1 MLDMYGQPHQ
11 TQPQPAH
18 SSLSQQY
25 HFQQSSASSSSSS
38 NNKKL
43 KLDHVFQQ
51 QQAVDLCSLSASV
64 QQHHQLGPSDSVS
77 LYEVS
82 STTGC
87 GSGASG
93 SSRGSHGISQGR
105 TYSATGYALAAVNS
119 ILIIKKK

>member
-25 HFQQSSASSSSSS
+25 HFQQQSSASSSSS
-38 NNKKL
+38 NKKL
-43 KLDHVFQQ
+43 KLDHVLSHQ
-51 QQAVDLCSLSASV
+51 QQAVDLCSFSASI
-64 QQHHQLGPSDSVS
+64 QQQLGPSDSIS

-93 SSRGSHGISQGR
+93 HSRGSHGVSNQGHNHS
-105 TYSATGYALAAVNS
+105 TTGYALTV
-119 ILIIKKK
+119 IPFTFFF

>member
-25 HFQQSSASSSSSS
+25 HFQQQNSASSSS
-38 NNKKL
+38 NNKRL
-43 KLDHVFQQ
+43 KLDHVLSQQ
-51 QQAVDLCSLSASV
+51 QQAVDLCFSATI
-64 QQHHQLGPSDSVS
+64 QQQLGPSDSV
-77 LYEVS
+77 LYEVSEVS

-93 SSRGSHGISQGR
+93 HSRGSHGVSNQGHNHS
-105 TYSATGYALAAVNS
+105 TAGYALAV
-119 ILIIKKK
+119 ILLFFFT